1 MASFEMRTKE
11 NTLKFD
17 CNKAQNFIFICGNI
31 ITKTFLTATLWTSKL
46 SLNNYLVGSLIN
58 YAIQNT
64 CISFHAL
71 EFLTGFVF
79 PFLVSFT
86 GRISLSVKS

>member
-1 MASFEMRTKE
+1 MRTKE

-17 CNKAQNFIFICGNI
+17 CGKRK
-31 ITKTFLTATLWTSKL
+31 ITFLFVATLLQKTFLTATLRTLKL
-46 SLNNYLVGSLIN
+46 SLPNYLAGSLIN

-64 CISFHAL
+64 CISYHAL

-79 PFLVSFT
+79 PFLFSFT
-86 GRISLSVKS
+86 GRISLSVKL